1 MFCLEFLRGTKL
13 LFFKFQVLLVFLF
26 FYPLYKRGVF
36 HKAIEKRRKSIRT
49 TFRRS
54 KARSQSAHTIMSV
67 DNGSRS
73 SRNQSLVSCD
83 IIAVAPK
90 RRLSKN
96 SINKRLLKWL
106 KLSVA
111 SIVVDW
117 VSIGVIVVFLFVY
130 TPSSFIKPL
139 MLWLDA
145 GGIIST
151 ICVIGYFEDFRT
163 MMFPFL
169 KILRLHENSRNQ

>member
-49 TFRRS
+49 TFRRE
-54 KARSQSAHTIMSV
+54 
-67 DNGSRS
+67 SRS

-111 SIVVDW
+111 SVVVDW

-145 GGIIST
+145 GGLIST